1 MHSWLKTILVLP
13 LLALLLAACGKSSSP
28 DVLPSGLLPPERSL
42 SVLAGSELKDVEPLL
57 TKLEAET
64 GIRLKFEYAGT
75 LDGVERLQGGEVFD
89 AAWFSHAKYLMLD
102 PSTRAKIKASEKIML
117 SPVVL
122 GVKESRFKALGWDK
136 ITDKQV
142 ELTWKDVAEAAA
154 AGQFNFA
161 MTSPASSNSGFS
173 ALMGVAAAFAGK
185 ADALTEQDVAKLN
198 LTGLF
203 KGQKL
208 TAGSSGW
215 LAERYIAEADRLDG
229 MINYESV
236 LLGLNAG
243 TPGVP
248 PLKDKFRLV
257 YPRDGIVTAD
267 YPLLLINESKRAA
280 YDKVVAWLKSEA
292 TQHALVR
299 DTRRRPVNPSVV
311 VGKGVFPD
319 ALLAE
324 LPFPGKIEVVNS
336 LLLSYLNDQ
345 RRPAHAFF
353 VLDVSGS
360 MDGERLQGLRN
371 ALTSLSGGDTSL
383 TGRFARFQNRERI
396 SLIPFSSR
404 VEKDL
409 LLAAD
414 MGQTSKDNDRTLAQI
429 RDYAGRL
436 EIRGGTA
443 LYDAVAEAYR
453 QTAVAMKADPQ
464 RYYTIVAMTDGESNE
479 GMNLAEFKRFYASL
493 PPDVRAAK
501 VFTVLFGDGNA
512 GELQALAELTG
523 GRMFDSR
530 KTALATMF
538 KGIRGYQ

>member
-1 MHSWLKTILVLP
+1 MHRWLKTLLVMP
-13 LLALLLAACGKSSSP
+13 FMTLLMALLLVACGKSQSP
-28 DVLPSGLLPPERSL
+28 DKLPPERTL

-57 TKLEAET
+57 PRLEAET

-75 LDGVERLQGGEVFD
+75 LDGVERLQAGEVFD

-102 PSTRAKIKASEKIML
+102 PSTRAKVKASEKIML

-136 ITDKQV
+136 LP
-142 ELTWKDVAEAAA
+142 ELTWKDVAQAAA
-154 AGQFNFA
+154 AGKFNFA

-185 ADALTEQDVAKLN
+185 ADALTEEDVEKLN

-215 LAERYIAEADRLDG
+215 LAERYVVEADRLDG

-243 TPGVP
+243 TPQMA

-267 YPLLLINESKRAA
+267 YPLLLVNESKRAA
-280 YDKVVAWLKSEA
+280 YDKVVAWLKSPA
-292 TQHALVR
+292 IQQALVN
-299 DTRRRPVNPSVV
+299 DTRRRPVNPAVV

-319 ALLAE
+319 ALLSE
-324 LPFPGKIEVVNS
+324 LPFPGKIEVVNA
-336 LLLSYLNDQ
+336 LLLSYLNHQ

-396 SLIPFSSR
+396 SLIPFSSG
-404 VEKDL
+404 VENDL

-414 MGQTSKDNDRTLAQI
+414 MGQTGKENDHTLAQI
-429 RDYAGRL
+429 RSYAGRL

-453 QTAVAMKADPQ
+453 QTAVAMQADPQ

-479 GMNLAEFKRFYASL
+479 GMNLEEFKRFYASL
-493 PPDVRAAK
+493 PEDVRAAK

-512 GELQALAELTG
+512 DELQALAEFTG

-530 KTALATMF
+530 KSSLASIF

>member
-1 MHSWLKTILVLP
+1 MRNWLSTLFILP
-13 LLALLLAACGKSSSP
+13 ALALLLAACGKSDAP
-28 DVLPSGLLPPERSL
+28 AELPLERTL

-57 TKLEAET
+57 PKLEAET
-64 GIRLKFEYAGT
+64 GIRLKFEYSGT
-75 LDGVERLQGGEVFD
+75 LDGVERLQAGEAFD

-136 ITDKQV
+136 KA
-142 ELTWKDVAEAAA
+142 ELTWKDIAQAAA
-154 AGQFNFA
+154 SGQFSYA
-161 MTSPASSNSGFS
+161 MTNPTSSNTGFS

-215 LAERYIAEADRLDG
+215 LAERYVAEADHLDG

-243 TPGVP
+243 SPNAAPV
-248 PLKDKFRLV
+248 KDKLHLV

-267 YPLLLINESKRAA
+267 YPLLLVNEAKRAA
-280 YDKVVAWLKSEA
+280 YDKVVAWLKSDA
-292 TQHALVR
+292 VQQMLVR
-299 DTRRRPVNPSVV
+299 ETRRRPVNPAVM

-319 ALLAE
+319 ALLSE

-336 LLLSYLNDQ
+336 LLFSYLNDQ

-353 VLDVSGS
+353 VLDISGS
-360 MDGERLQGLRN
+360 MEGERMEGLRK
-371 ALTSLSGGDTSL
+371 ALISLSGGDTSL

-396 SLIPFSSR
+396 TLIPFSSS
-404 VEKDL
+404 VERDQ

-414 MGQTSKDNDRTLAQI
+414 MGQTRQNNDQTLTQI
-429 RDYAGRL
+429 RNYAGQL
-436 EIRGGTA
+436 GTRGGTA

-453 QTAVAMKADPQ
+453 QAAVAMKADPQ

-479 GMNLAEFKRFYASL
+479 GMGLEEFKRYYASL
-493 PPDVRAAK
+493 PPDVRAAR

-512 GELQALAELTG
+512 GELKALAELTG

-530 KTALATMF
+530 KTSLPIMF

>member
-1 MHSWLKTILVLP
+1 MHRWLKTILVMP
-13 LLALLLAACGKSSSP
+13 VLALLLAACGKSPSP
-28 DVLPSGLLPPERSL
+28 DELPPERTL

-57 TKLEAET
+57 PKLEAET

-75 LDGVERLQGGEVFD
+75 LDGVERLQAGEAFD

-136 ITDKQV
+136 QP
-142 ELTWKDVAEAAA
+142 ELTWKDVAQAAA

-185 ADALTEQDVAKLN
+185 ADALTEQDVAKLD

-215 LAERYIAEADRLDG
+215 LAERYVVEADRLDG

-243 TPGVP
+243 TPQMA

-267 YPLLLINESKRAA
+267 YPLLLVNDAKRAA
-280 YDKVVAWLKSEA
+280 YDKVVAWLKSA
-292 TQHALVR
+292 AIQQALVS

-324 LPFPGKIEVVNS
+324 LPFPGKIEVVNA
-336 LLLSYLNDQ
+336 LLLSYLNHQ

-360 MDGERLQGLRN
+360 MDGERLQSLRN

-396 SLIPFSSR
+396 SLIPFSSG
-404 VEKDL
+404 VENDL

-414 MGQTSKDNDRTLAQI
+414 MGQTGKENDRTLAQI
-429 RDYAGRL
+429 RNYAGRL

-479 GMNLAEFKRFYASL
+479 GMNLEEFKRFYASL
-493 PPDVRAAK
+493 PEDVRTAK

-512 GELQALAELTG
+512 DELQALAELTG

-530 KTALATMF
+530 KTNLASIF